1 MQKTALS
8 AKIDQVLLTQ
18 VDQIAHQLKIPR
30 NRALAEG
37 LKLWVDAKSREILAS
52 KMKEASLA
60 TRKESL
66 RNAKEWESTLS
77 DGLDSITGSAP
88 KDNRK

>member
-1 MQKTALS
+1 MIKTALS
-8 AKIDQVLLTQ
+8 AKIDQILLTQ

-37 LKLWVDAKSREILAS
+37 LKLWVEVKSREILAA

-60 TRKESL
+60 TRKESQSI
-66 RNAKEWESTLS
+66 AKDWESTLA
-77 DGLDSITGSAP
+77 DGLDGNDQ
-88 KDNRK
+88 K

>member
-1 MQKTALS
+1 MIKTALS
-8 AKIDQVLLTQ
+8 AKIDPILLSQ

-37 LKLWVDAKSREILAS
+37 LKLWIDLKSREILAT
-52 KMKEASLA
+52 KMKAASLA

-66 RNAKEWESTLS
+66 RTAKEWESTLL
-77 DGLDSITGSAP
+77 DGLDSG
-88 KDNRK
+88 KVDKEDNE